1 MLSRVPDSRQSNN
14 NRNFSNPRKDSNQ
27 RNEISAIVKLIIQTG
42 KDKSS
47 RAPTS
52 QEINQTKQIHEIY
65 TIKIKTKTNLHQF
78 CTELY
83 GMHGFS
89 FVEAAHNPQQAKS

>member
-65 TIKIKTKTNLHQF
+65 TIKIKTKTNIHQF

-89 FVEAAHNPQQAKS
+89 LVEAAHNHLQANS